1 MYIRVHGYWIS
12 YTQFTHGLCSLYS
25 RGAWWP
31 TVTLPR
37 MLCICHP
44 CAAPTICRL
53 SSIHPTH
60 TVVYSVNGDPP
71 MEDVSPGLI
80 RPQIDP
86 PYTVN
91 FGWGPCNGCCVPAI
105 LMLIP
110 LYRLQMVEANCQP
123 FSLLLPFWHFYWDYV
138 VLSWD
143 GTVWSHL
150 SPGREQNN
158 FKIFNFCVCI
168 IWQFSL
174 QSLTENLLV
183 L

>member
-1 MYIRVHGYWIS
+1 MWAGFDWDCVICTYEYMDIGYHTHNLHMDFVHYTVGVHGD
-12 YTQFTHGLCSLYS
+12 
-25 RGAWWP
+25 WWP

-91 FGWGPCNGCCVPAI
+91 FGWGLCNGCCVPAI

-110 LYRLQMVEANCQP
+110 LYRLTGYKWWKQIASHFP
-123 FSLLLPFWHFYWDYV
+123 FCYLFD
-138 VLSWD
+138 
-143 GTVWSHL
+143 
-150 SPGREQNN
+150 
-158 FKIFNFCVCI
+158 IFI
-168 IWQFSL
+168 EIM
-174 QSLTENLLV
+174 
-183 L
+183 